1 MRIRYSVIRSIAGR
15 KHLVNKKA
23 KLENRLVQW
32 SYENGSAG
40 SRVNRLQK
48 SVRELERI
56 LKDKKLQGKKQE

>member
-1 MRIRYSVIRSIAGR
+1 M
-15 KHLVNKKA
+15 NKKL

-48 SVRELERI
+48 SVKELEHI
-56 LKDKKLQGKKQE
+56 LKEKKPHGKKQE